1 MSAMTRK
8 SLRRRA
14 GQKGR
19 PASDE
24 RGFILLIV
32 MILIVALTLLGL
44 AANRNIVTDIGIAAN
59 HAGSTKSLY
68 GAEAAADVAFS
79 SLLKTLQT
87 SGTVPANIAVPSITG
102 YTIPS
107 VTVETVGS
115 PVLSKLTRGMYKGLN
130 SWTQKYRLWAEATDS
145 STNAKTRVT
154 LDVDNQLIPIFQF
167 GIFYNQDLEIQPGA
181 NLTVPQTGWIHSNR
195 DLYMSTS
202 ASISILSRITSAGEI
217 RHSRKDGDP
226 QAVGGGDVKIY
237 EANGTTSH
245 NLATGTSYKS
255 GTNWADNTAWS
266 STVSQWGG
274 QVASSDEGVTSLNLP
289 LPEAA
294 ASDPSYILKDETN
307 PQSMGAKAA
316 VIIENGVA
324 KDAAGNTLDAGGSI
338 TAVTSLYDY
347 REGKYARTWDIDM
360 QAFQASAAGQYLK
373 STTPS
378 AGGTAGVLYVTSGA
392 APTGKFSAV
401 RLKNGATLSSPLTVA
416 TDQPIYVQGD
426 YNKNNP
432 QPAAILSDATT
443 ILSGSW
449 KDTYTSSTTLSNR
462 TPNDITLNVDIMS
475 GNSATTASGYGGG
488 FENFLRFQEN
498 WTGHTFSLTGSVVCM
513 WESKKT
519 SGVWKN
525 TGVYYNAPN
534 RVYTFNSGQWGGK
547 WPPGTPCLLI
557 TTRGTWQRQYYQ

>member
-1 MSAMTRK
+1 MAVITK
-8 SLRRRA
+8 KKHERRPGRE
-14 GQKGR
+14 GR
-19 PASDE
+19 PVSDE

-44 AANRNIVTDIGIAAN
+44 AANRNILTEIGIASN
-59 HAGSTKSLY
+59 HAGSTRALY
-68 GAEAAADVAFS
+68 GAEASADVAFS

-87 SGTVPANIAVPSITG
+87 SGVVPASIAAPSISG
-102 YTIPS
+102 YTLQP
-107 VTVETVGS
+107 VAVQQVGDA
-115 PVLSKLTRGMYKGLN
+115 VLARLTKGTYKGLN
-130 SWTQKYRLWAEATDS
+130 SWTQKYRLVAQATDS
-145 STNAKTRVT
+145 NTNSSTTVT

-167 GIFYNQDLEIQPGA
+167 GIFYNNDLEIQPGA
-181 NLTVPQTGWIHSNR
+181 TLTVPQNGWIHSNK

-202 ASISILSRITSAGEI
+202 ASISIYSRITSAGEI
-217 RHSRKDGDP
+217 RHARKDGDP
-226 QAVGGGDVKIY
+226 QTVGSGDVKIY
-237 EANGTTSH
+237 ESNGTTSH
-245 NLATGTSYKS
+245 TLQTGTSYKS
-255 GTNWADNTAWS
+255 GTTWADNSNWS
-266 STVSQWGG
+266 STVTQWGG

-307 PQSMGAKAA
+307 PQSMGSKAA
-316 VIIENGVA
+316 VIIEDGVA
-324 KDAAGNTLDAGGSI
+324 KDAAGNILDAGSSI
-338 TAVTSLYDY
+338 TSSTSLYDY
-347 REGKYARTWDIDM
+347 REGKNARTWDIDM
-360 QAFQASAAGQYLK
+360 QAFQSSAAGQYLK

-378 AGGTAGVLYVTSGA
+378 AGGTSGVLYVTSGA

-416 TDQPIYVQGD
+416 TDQPIYIQGD
-426 YNKNNP
+426 YNKNSP

-449 KDTYTSSTTLSNR
+449 KDTYTSSTSLSSR
-462 TPNDITLNVDIMS
+462 TPSDITLNVDIMS
-475 GNSATTASGYGGG
+475 GNQATTSSGYGGG
-488 FENFLRFQEN
+488 FENFLRFLEN
-498 WTGHTFSLTGSVVCM
+498 WSGHTFSLTGSVVCM

-519 SGVWKN
+519 TGVWKN

-557 TTRGTWQRQYYQ
+557 TTRGTWQRQYF